1 MKIKKLKT
9 NQGISMVDVIIAII
23 ILCMFVGVIGNLY
36 YEIALESNMIK
47 YNSIASYYTVKIAE
61 NIDRMPYESVTNNL
75 NTTLKE
81 DYSFP
86 DLYNI
91 TIDVK
96 NYNEDDTSKKDI
108 IKIVTIR
115 AEYQVFNDER
125 SYQIKKIKIKEK

>member
-9 NQGISMVDVIIAII
+9 NKGISMADVIIAII

-36 YEIALESNMIK
+36 YEIVLESNMIR

-61 NIDRMPYESVTNNL
+61 NIDRISYEQVTNNL
-75 NTTLKE
+75 NNTIKE
-81 DYSFP
+81 DYSIP

-96 NYNEDDTSKKDI
+96 KYNEDDTSKQDI
-108 IKIVTIR
+108 IKIVTIK
-115 AEYQVFNDER
+115 AEYQVFNEQR
-125 SYQIKKIKIKEK
+125 FYQIKKLKIKEK